1 MSFVRSLACRACGT
15 AVEKIAIVACPSCG
29 GQLDPVYDWQAV
41 QEAVARDD
49 LAARPR
55 SIWRYRELLPL
66 DEPPGVSKH
75 VGWTPLVDAPALADL
90 LGVKRLWVKFD
101 GASFPSLSF
110 KDRVVAVAI
119 NKARELGIETV
130 GCPSTGNL
138 ANAVAAHAAAA
149 GLDAWIFV
157 PESIEPAK
165 ILGTAVYRPNMV
177 RVRGTYDQINRL
189 CRDAATRFGWGI
201 VNVNLRAYYGEGSK
215 TMAFEIAEQLGWRP
229 PTAVVAPMAGG
240 SLVTKLA
247 RGFAELGRLG
257 WLEGDPPRI
266 HGAQPAGCNPIVAAV
281 HDGTDTIAAVA
292 PDTRVKSLAIGDPV
306 DGPWAARAI
315 RATGGWAAAVSD
327 DDMVDGIR
335 LLAEATGIF
344 TETAGGVTVAA
355 ARQLAQDAR
364 LGADDRVVLCLT
376 GNGMK
381 TVDVLAEALEPPPTI
396 APTLADLESLLG

>member
-149 GLDAWIFV
+149 GLDAW
-157 PESIEPAK
+157 
-165 ILGTAVYRPNMV
+165 
-177 RVRGTYDQINRL
+177 
-189 CRDAATRFGWGI
+189 
-201 VNVNLRAYYGEGSK
+201 
-215 TMAFEIAEQLGWRP
+215 
-229 PTAVVAPMAGG
+229 
-240 SLVTKLA
+240 
-247 RGFAELGRLG
+247 
-257 WLEGDPPRI
+257 
-266 HGAQPAGCNPIVAAV
+266 
-281 HDGTDTIAAVA
+281 
-292 PDTRVKSLAIGDPV
+292 
-306 DGPWAARAI
+306 
-315 RATGGWAAAVSD
+315 
-327 DDMVDGIR
+327 
-335 LLAEATGIF
+335 
-344 TETAGGVTVAA
+344 
-355 ARQLAQDAR
+355 
-364 LGADDRVVLCLT
+364 
-376 GNGMK
+376 
-381 TVDVLAEALEPPPTI
+381 
-396 APTLADLESLLG
+396 